1 MPAQRARFMYSVLE
15 ASGSGAGGSRA
26 AQRRQKK
33 KARQQKSS
41 DVPPPQPATTMAA
54 GSSSLINS
62 AKPSQQPA
70 TDRLPLP
77 DAAVVK
83 EIASRP
89 PREEDAASTGIYR
102 EWEVSMPAAGE
113 PLFDALKIALAQAA
127 TIHGRKYRYGA
138 LLLAGDDLIPMKSGS
153 NRKVFLRD
161 NIHAEMSVLK
171 GCDRPRGKDMLIARL
186 APAKRARSSADVEDD
201 DDSEDG
207 AAGEER
213 ARSCGVAGRASAAVD
228 IAVAPLLGSTSAE
241 SAREDASLDH
251 FGKMLNARPCARCEA
266 KMVERGVRRCFFT
279 VNSRRVGVLE
289 YNPD

>member
-1 MPAQRARFMYSVLE
+1 
-15 ASGSGAGGSRA
+15 
-26 AQRRQKK
+26 
-33 KARQQKSS
+33 
-41 DVPPPQPATTMAA
+41 
-54 GSSSLINS
+54 
-62 AKPSQQPA
+62 
-70 TDRLPLP
+70 
-77 DAAVVK
+77 
-83 EIASRP
+83 
-89 PREEDAASTGIYR
+89 
-102 EWEVSMPAAGE
+102 MPAAGE
-113 PLFDALKIALAQAA
+113 PLFDALQIALAQAA

-228 IAVAPLLGSTSAE
+228 IAVAPLLDSTPAE